1 MEKEK
6 QQAFENLLLFKEV
19 LDLYEVKFLLD
30 GGTLL
35 GAYRDKD
42 CCEDDHNDIDL
53 TTLDDGEMLM
63 EILEEAG
70 KRGFELYHYWGRND
84 VAPNTTM
91 QIGMLKDGLKIDLMF
106 KELKK
111 CSGCKKCKRAWWTV
125 YGGPNKVTYK
135 SVQDGYYLETKEI
148 DFKGTKFLIPKNV
161 EDYLELRYGNWKTP
175 VHRRDFSCFTSDK
188 VIRESYAKI

>member
-1 MEKEK
+1 MDKEKEK
-6 QQAFENLLLFKEV
+6 QQAFKNLLLFKEV

-42 CCEDDHNDIDL
+42 FCEDDHNDVDL
-53 TTLDDGEMLM
+53 TTLNDGEMIM
-63 EILEEAG
+63 EIIEEAC

-91 QIGMLKDGLKIDLMF
+91 QIAIQKDGLKIDLMF
-106 KELKK
+106 KEIKK
-111 CSGCKKCKRAWWTV
+111 KMAWWTV
-125 YGGPNKVTYK
+125 FGGPNKVTYK
-135 SVQDGYYLETKEI
+135 SVPASSYLETAEV
-148 DFKGTKFLIPKNV
+148 DFQGTKFLIPKHV
-161 EDYLELRYGNWKTP
+161 EDYLKLRYGNWKIP